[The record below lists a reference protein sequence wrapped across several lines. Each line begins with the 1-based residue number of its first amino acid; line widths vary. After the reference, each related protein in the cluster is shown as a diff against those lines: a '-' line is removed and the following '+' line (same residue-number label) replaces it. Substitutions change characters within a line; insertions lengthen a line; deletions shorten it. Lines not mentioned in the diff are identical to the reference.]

1 MTPRFLMPATAPLRL
16 LLIVMHI
23 LIPVLTLPAQAQQDN
38 AMDRIA
44 PPEQPEER
52 NCLSKSH
59 IRSIKT
65 VDDDTLLFH
74 MRGSKKYVN
83 RLPRTCQGLTRYS
96 LVHRTPMNSY
106 CSMDIITVMDMQT
119 GIQMG
124 SCTLG
129 SFEAV
134 IGVPAFD

>member
-83 RLPRTCQGLTRYS
+83 HLPRTCQGLTRYS
-96 LVHRTPMNSY
+96 LVHRTPMNQ
-106 CSMDIITVMDMQT
+106 TVAWTSLPSWTCRQ
-119 GIQMG
+119 G
-124 SCTLG
+124 
-129 SFEAV
+129 FKWA
-134 IGVPAFD
+134 PARWGASRR